1 MRVLVAC
8 LIYFAIAGGGGGG
21 GTKDTFIFQVFVGH

>member
-1 MRVLVAC
+1 MLVLVAC
-8 LIYFAIAGGGGGG
+8 LIYFAIAGGGG